1 LGSLRRAQFVFGR
14 ILTIQALG
22 VQLATDDHKLRAQ
35 QLLRRALKDLELAS
49 RLLDMQ
55 EANVLQR
62 IRGAS
67 RDVKIAEAQLR

>member
-1 LGSLRRAQFVFGR
+1 
-14 ILTIQALG
+14 
-22 VQLATDDHKLRAQ
+22 LATDDHKLRAQ

-49 RLLDMQ
+49 RLLDIQ